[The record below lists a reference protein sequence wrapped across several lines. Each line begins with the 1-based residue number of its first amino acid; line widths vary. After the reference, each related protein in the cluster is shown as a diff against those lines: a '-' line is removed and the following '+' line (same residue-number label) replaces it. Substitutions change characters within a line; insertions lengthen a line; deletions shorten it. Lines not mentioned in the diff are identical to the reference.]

1 LGRRAARGGGE
12 FAFAHDLVRETLY
25 DGLDEVGRRRRHAA
39 VIRAMDLSAVLADRL
54 HPTELARHA
63 YLAGGELEPVAAV
76 DRLVAAAR
84 DACSR
89 LAREEALAHFRRA
102 LEVVEEPTRRARIA
116 LEVGEELYHHG
127 DRAAAWRHFDD
138 AAALARAL
146 DDPDLLARVALTVCR
161 HETMGSGRA
170 RASYDLLR
178 EAHSQL
184 VGGTARNNHDRLV
197 RDLIA
202 RTEASARRG
211 QDDEALA
218 FSLWAR
224 YDTSRG
230 PGSARK
236 REALTV
242 EMAEIARRTTDR
254 DTEMFAA
261 SLRWVALVEQ
271 GDPRYYDQLHTF
283 ADMAER
289 ADSPRFRI
297 ARSVDRSIVAALRGE
312 FGDAEALLA
321 EVEAHGDHG
330 HSEFGFMG
338 HHLRWALLMLQGRF
352 DEADQRLRPLGK
364 RDHPYVGLLRAITAV
379 EQGHVEP
386 AQRHMADVEASG
398 TPHSPFISPLWMRLK
413 AQAAAA
419 TKDPTLGER
428 AYSSLAPYRGEWVVS
443 MYGCD
448 ISGPV
453 DLWLALVDA
462 ARERWDDAV
471 AGFISARDSA
481 DRLGARPWSITARSG
496 LADALVHRGAA
507 GDAESAEVMWHDVER
522 DAAEIGMRHILERAR
537 GRRAGTSDAAP
548 AHATTPA
555 RAAAPERAARPYEF
569 RRDGAVW
576 RLAFGGQAV
585 HMPNAKGLDDLHVLL
600 SRPGSAIA
608 AVELLDPAAGPE
620 LVAAKRMGGDPILD
634 DEAKAA
640 YRRRLTELD
649 EAIDRAAERGDDGRA
664 IALDEERKAL
674 LQQLRVAAGL
684 AGRTRRLGDE
694 AERARKTV
702 SARIR
707 DSLRKLDGSHPALA
721 AHLRDTVSTGATCSY
736 TPAEPIAW
744 QL

>member
-1 LGRRAARGGGE
+1 MA
-12 FAFAHDLVRETLY
+12 
-25 DGLDEVGRRRRHAA
+25 
-39 VIRAMDLSAVLADRL
+39 
-54 HPTELARHA
+54 
-63 YLAGGELEPVAAV
+63 
-76 DRLVAAAR
+76 
-84 DACSR
+84 
-89 LAREEALAHFRRA
+89 
-102 LEVVEEPTRRARIA
+102 TR
-116 LEVGEELYHHG
+116 
-127 DRAAAWRHFDD
+127 
-138 AAALARAL
+138 
-146 DDPDLLARVALTVCR
+146 
-161 HETMGSGRA
+161 
-170 RASYDLLR
+170 
-178 EAHSQL
+178 
-184 VGGTARNNHDRLV
+184 
-197 RDLIA
+197 
-202 RTEASARRG
+202 
-211 QDDEALA
+211 
-218 FSLWAR
+218 
-224 YDTSRG
+224 
-230 PGSARK
+230 
-236 REALTV
+236 
-242 EMAEIARRTTDR
+242 
-254 DTEMFAA
+254 
-261 SLRWVALVEQ
+261 
-271 GDPRYYDQLHTF
+271 
-283 ADMAER
+283 
-289 ADSPRFRI
+289 
-297 ARSVDRSIVAALRGE
+297 
-312 FGDAEALLA
+312 
-321 EVEAHGDHG
+321 
-330 HSEFGFMG
+330 
-338 HHLRWALLMLQGRF
+338 
-352 DEADQRLRPLGK
+352 
-364 RDHPYVGLLRAITAV
+364 
-379 EQGHVEP
+379 
-386 AQRHMADVEASG
+386 
-398 TPHSPFISPLWMRLK
+398 
-413 AQAAAA
+413 
-419 TKDPTLGER
+419 
-428 AYSSLAPYRGEWVVS
+428 
-443 MYGCD
+443 
-448 ISGPV
+448 
-453 DLWLALVDA
+453 
-462 ARERWDDAV
+462 
-471 AGFISARDSA
+471 
-481 DRLGARPWSITARSG
+481 RPWSITARSG